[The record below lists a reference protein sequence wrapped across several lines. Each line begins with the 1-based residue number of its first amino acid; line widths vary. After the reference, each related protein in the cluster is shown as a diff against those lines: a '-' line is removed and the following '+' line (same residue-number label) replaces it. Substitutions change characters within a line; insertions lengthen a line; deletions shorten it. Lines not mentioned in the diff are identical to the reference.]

1 MVDKPED
8 PIQHLINFLKR
19 DSVGKC
25 FFCVCVYLPLLINPY
40 YVLFFI

>member
-19 DSVGKC
+19 ESVGKV
-25 FFCVCVYLPLLINPY
+25 FFVFALLINPY
-40 YVLFFI
+40 YFCLFII

>member
-19 DSVGKC
+19 DSVGK
-25 FFCVCVYLPLLINPY
+25 FFVCVYLH
-40 YVLFFI
+40 F